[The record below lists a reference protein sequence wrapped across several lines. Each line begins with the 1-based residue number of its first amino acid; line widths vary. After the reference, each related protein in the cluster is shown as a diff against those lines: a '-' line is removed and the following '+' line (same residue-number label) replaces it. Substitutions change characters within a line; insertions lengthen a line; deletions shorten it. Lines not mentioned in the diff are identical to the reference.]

1 MPRNAYPEKPELP
14 YQQTSVAM
22 TDVIAYLKSQ
32 PLPAEVKHS
41 TYVIFRNE
49 SGNGRSGVNNNYFG
63 AQADGGRWPAKFDER
78 IVGTVTKTENVTGK
92 VRIFVA
98 FASWTDS
105 IDFLADRV
113 AGRGLFVGGTTS
125 RVLTMK
131 IDSPDDLVRAYHKEW
146 VTGNRTRNRA
156 RCKSRRSRACTTR
169 RRRIWPDAY
178 SREPASTSRMLP
190 VLAVISVTA
199 AITVCATS
207 SA

>member
-32 PLPAEVKHS
+32 PLPVEVKHS

-49 SGNGRSGVNNNYFG
+49 SGNGRSGVNNNYVG

-146 VTGNRTRNRA
+146 VTGN
-156 RCKSRRSRACTTR
+156 K
-169 RRRIWPDAY
+169 DA
-178 SREPASTSRMLP
+178 EPSPTQVASFQSMHNQ
-190 VLAVISVTA
+190 ATA
-199 AITVCATS
+199 HFA
-207 SA
+207 